1 MTDLIASIG
10 AILKPRCGKVG
21 SRRFKSID
29 SDQAGW
35 SAASFFTAR
44 YSFRLA
50 YAWIVHDVFANAQT
64 PKLVLLWVH
73 AMAGG
78 WMRAFRHVPPL
89 MAFVLGVMT
98 ASWLRYFAGAPAGRI
113 RILG

>member
-1 MTDLIASIG
+1 LIQI
-10 AILKPRCGKVG
+10 KP
-21 SRRFKSID
+21 
-29 SDQAGW
+29 AGPRHP
-35 SAASFFTAR
+35 FFTAR

-50 YAWIVHDVFANAQT
+50 YTWIVHDVFANAQT